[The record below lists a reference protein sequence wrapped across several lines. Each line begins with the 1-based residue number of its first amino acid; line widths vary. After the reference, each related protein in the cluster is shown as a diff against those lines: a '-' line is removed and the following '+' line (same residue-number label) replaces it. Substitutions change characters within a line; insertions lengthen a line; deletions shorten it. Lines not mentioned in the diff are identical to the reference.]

1 MYYAIKPKVKI
12 AKRLVLYFFG
22 GGYTTS
28 RNSGDFEFG
37 QEMAN
42 QSDAEEWLVWYPLFL
57 KTTGLQIIEAEL
69 NVYQDALKLFDA
81 KDITF
86 FGLSSGASLA
96 QSIFLHI
103 LEKDLKLPMPKRL
116 IMYSPTFRL
125 PPGKEQME
133 EMRRKDKLDCI
144 IPASYII
151 EQDKV
156 INKVDLQNVGYMK
169 SPIAYSWKGLP
180 EMYVIYGSYEVLISQ
195 LSEAKEKLK
204 RMV

>member
-1 MYYAIKPKVKI
+1 M
-12 AKRLVLYFFG
+12 
-22 GGYTTS
+22 
-28 RNSGDFEFG
+28 
-37 QEMAN
+37 
-42 QSDAEEWLVWYPLFL
+42 
-57 KTTGLQIIEAEL
+57 
-69 NVYQDALKLFDA
+69 
-81 KDITF
+81 
-86 FGLSSGASLA
+86 
-96 QSIFLHI
+96 HI

-144 IPASYII
+144 IPSSYII